1 MCSGYTILAD
11 RQGSA
16 ADSLRVIEGKTRRR
30 HVDEFQTDLDIGAVL
45 FQLDASAGFKRDGVA
60 AYFFACSFR
69 GSFTIR
75 LRVIAARNGKRPA
88 RRPGQICN
96 LFINLRNI
104 GRVAVDF
111 RCQVGNRLRVFIDL
125 RIHDFEL
132 SDIDRVGVLGTGG
145 YIGNLAAFNNFVSCL
160 IDSVRAYA
168 DGRFGCF
175 PCRFELLFRRQGFY
189 EVRMLSFPCVKS
201 RFRFGFFIFR
211 RGILKCLCQI
221 FVFRF

>member
-16 ADSLRVIEGKTRRR
+16 ADSLRVIEGRTRRR

-104 GRVAVDF
+104 GRVAF
-111 RCQVGNRLRVFIDL
+111 NLRCQVGNRLRIFIDL
-125 RIHDFEL
+125 RIYDFQL
-132 SDIDRVGVLGTGG
+132 RHIYRVIIVSAAR
-145 YIGNLAAFNNFVSCL
+145 YIGNAAVVL
-160 IDSVRAYA
+160 HD
-168 DGRFGCF
+168 RFIANGICF
-175 PCRFELLFRRQGFY
+175 ITNRYDAVFFLKGF
-189 EVRMLSFPCVKS
+189 L
-201 RFRFGFFIFR
+201 G
-211 RGILKCLCQI
+211 
-221 FVFRF
+221 